1 MSKKKENESAGGLQT
16 LTSEQTNRLSEDLDL
31 MDAATILT
39 TMNEEDKGVA
49 FAVQGA
55 VPQIAK
61 AVDLI
66 VDRFKRGGRLIY
78 VGAGTSGRLA
88 VIDALECTPTFGT
101 PPEQVSFVLAGG
113 EEAMLLAVEGAE
125 DDASLGEEDLRRLN
139 LRPEDCVAAISAS
152 GRTPYCLGALRYAR
166 TIGAAAIAISCN
178 SPSAMSELADAAIE
192 VVTGPEVLAGST
204 RLKAGTA
211 QKLVLNMLSTASMIR
226 TGNVYGNRMVGMQ
239 PLNSKLKQRA
249 KQIVA
254 DSAGVGEVAAE
265 AALDA
270 AGWNMKQ
277 AIVCLMTGSSPEEAE
292 RRLAEAGGFV
302 RYAVTEASQSDT

>member
-1 MSKKKENESAGGLQT
+1 MSKNKATVPTGDLQT
-16 LTSEQTNRLSEDLDL
+16 LASEQTNRLSEDLDL
-31 MDAATILT
+31 MDATGILT
-39 TMNEEDKGVA
+39 TMNEEDKTVA
-49 FAVQGA
+49 LAVQEA

-66 VDRFKRGGRLIY
+66 VERFKRGGRLIY
-78 VGAGTSGRLA
+78 AGAGTSGRLA

-113 EEAMLLAVEGAE
+113 DEAMLLAVEGAE
-125 DDASLGEEDLRRLN
+125 DDMDLGAENLRLLN

-152 GRTPYCLGALRYAR
+152 GRTPYCLGALQYAR
-166 TIGAAAIAISCN
+166 KIGAATIAISCN

-192 VVTGPEVLAGST
+192 VVTGAEVLAGST

-211 QKLVLNMLSTASMIR
+211 QKLVLNMLSTASMVR

-254 DSAGVGEVAAE
+254 DAAGVDESAAE

-270 AGWNMKQ
+270 AGWNMKR

-292 RRLAEAGGFV
+292 RRLSENGGFV
-302 RYAVTEASQSDT
+302 RYAVAEAFQSDI